1 MKKEIKKILVV
12 GPSWVGDMVMAQSL
26 FIALKAQNPD
36 VVIDVLAPSWS
47 APLLARMPE
56 VNKAIEIPLGHGR
69 LGLPDRWKLGRSL
82 IGMYDKAILLP
93 NSLKSAITP
102 WAAKIPIRTGWKGE
116 MRYGLLN
123 DLRSL
128 DKAIYTKTVQR
139 FVALA
144 HEKDASF
151 DIANPRLSVE
161 RYSVEAAL
169 KKFSLDGAE
178 KNMVLGLCPGAE
190 FGPSK
195 QWPAEHYANL
205 AKEYIQRGWSIWLF
219 GSAKDKAITQKINQ
233 DLNGEAVDLA
243 GHTSLAEAIDILS
256 ATDAVVSN
264 DSGLMHVAAALER
277 PLVAVYGSTDPN
289 FTPPLGALSRVVDLE
304 LACSPCF
311 KRECPLVHTNCMN
324 QIEPRL
330 VIDAMDQLIGVSL

>member
-1 MKKEIKKILVV
+1 MKKDIKKILVV

-47 APLLARMPE
+47 APLLDRMPE
-56 VNKAIEIPLGHGR
+56 VTKAIDMPLGHGR
-69 LGLPDRWKLGRSL
+69 LGLSDRWKLGRTFVGL
-82 IGMYDKAILLP
+82 YDQAILLP
-93 NSLKSAITP
+93 NSLKSAIVP

-144 HEKDASF
+144 YKKEANF
-151 DIANPRLSVE
+151 DIEYPRLSVE
-161 RYSVEAAL
+161 RQLVEAAL
-169 KKFSLDGAE
+169 KKFSLDGKAQN
-178 KNMVLGLCPGAE
+178 KVLGLCPGAE

-219 GSAKDKAITQKINQ
+219 GSAKDQAITQKINQ

-243 GHTSLAEAIDILS
+243 GHTSLAAAIDLLS

-304 LACSPCF
+304 LECSPCF
-311 KRECPLVHTNCMN
+311 KRECPLVHMNCMN
-324 QIEPRL
+324 QIEPRM
-330 VIDAMDQLIGVSL
+330 VIGAMDQLIGVSL